1 MLTET
6 QWQQYEHKTART
18 GFFVQK
24 RGEQSFWIVDQHGR
38 HYGEK
43 LLIHLVTKTRVV
55 FKLRYLGED
64 KGTFFK
70 PLDVFVAEVRSAQ
83 PRLERVEVTA

>member
-1 MLTET
+1 MNDYTPMRGDILT
-6 QWQQYEHKTART
+6 KN
-18 GFFVQK
+18 
-24 RGEQSFWIVDQHGR
+24 
-38 HYGEK
+38 GEK
-43 LLIHLVTKTRVV
+43 LLIHLVTKTRVI
-55 FKLRYLGED
+55 FKLNYLGED

>member
-1 MLTET
+1 MNDYTPMRGDILT
-6 QWQQYEHKTART
+6 KN
-18 GFFVQK
+18 
-24 RGEQSFWIVDQHGR
+24 
-38 HYGEK
+38 GEK

-70 PLDVFVAEVRSAQ
+70 PHDVFLAEVRSAQ
-83 PRLERVEVTA
+83 PKLERPAQEQAA

>member
-24 RGEQSFWIVDQHGR
+24 RGEQSFWIVDQHGAKNKPQWAR
-38 HYGEK
+38 
-43 LLIHLVTKTRVV
+43 KTQAKVNV
-55 FKLRYLGED
+55 MNGGSL
-64 KGTFFK
+64 
-70 PLDVFVAEVRSAQ
+70 
-83 PRLERVEVTA
+83 